1 MSTEP
6 PPSPDARLCALI
18 RRELGAGDVRV
29 VAAADAPA
37 ESQNTMQAK
46 LGDGRVVVA
55 TFFDTPEERDVLVR
69 RLDMLA
75 STFSLGLS
83 EPPHK
88 ERGPVAKALHE
99 ELRALATRAQACD
112 ALVLDGQ
119 SPVVWSSATGTAEE
133 LDEALRLIEL
143 CRLDFIRDA
152 RPEADAA
159 NSDAP
164 QAAEGSSP
172 ELPAP
177 LESSLV
183 LRDVDGTPEAS
194 LRAMQDV
201 RNLPEMAGL
210 RRGKALHHIH
220 RGRDFG
226 YVAKSFAGIYL
237 LVLVFDEAFDEL
249 RAERALSDAMPRIER
264 LVLAL
269 PPRDPSPLGPEGQ
282 GNVVA
287 FRRRR

>member
-1 MSTEP
+1 MTTEP
-6 PPSPDARLCALI
+6 PPSIDSRLCSLI

-29 VAAADAPA
+29 LPVEEAPA
-37 ESQNTMQAK
+37 KAGNVLSAG
-46 LGDGRVVVA
+46 LADGRLVVA
-55 TFFDTPEERDVLVR
+55 TFQESPGDLTMLDR
-69 RLDMLA
+69 RLAILVA
-75 STFSLGLS
+75 TFSQGLA
-83 EPPHK
+83 EPPMR
-88 ERGPVAKALHE
+88 ERGPVARSLHE

-143 CRLDFIRDA
+143 CRLDFLRDA
-152 RPEADAA
+152 RTEAGPGAGGNADDA
-159 NSDAP
+159 
-164 QAAEGSSP
+164 GSRP

-194 LRAMQDV
+194 IRAIQDV
-201 RNLPEMAGL
+201 RGLPEMAGL
-210 RRGKALHHIH
+210 RRGRPLH
-220 RGRDFG
+220 
-226 YVAKSFAGIYL
+226 YVARREEYGYIARSFAGIYL
-237 LVLVFDEAFDEL
+237 LVLVFDQAFDEL
-249 RAERALSDAMPRIER
+249 RAEKSLSEALPRIER

-269 PPRDPSPLGPEGQ
+269 PPRDPQPTAES
-282 GNVVA
+282 NVVA

>member
-1 MSTEP
+1 MTTEP
-6 PPSPDARLCALI
+6 PPSIDSRLCSLI

-29 VAAADAPA
+29 LPMDEAPA
-37 ESQNTMQAK
+37 KAGNVLSAG
-46 LGDGRVVVA
+46 LGDGRLVVA
-55 TFFDTPEERDVLVR
+55 TFLEAPLELSALER
-69 RLDMLA
+69 RLTMLVT
-75 STFSLGLS
+75 TFSQGLA
-83 EPPHK
+83 EPPIRD
-88 ERGPVAKALHE
+88 RGPVARSLHE

-143 CRLDFIRDA
+143 CRLDFIRDTRGESGSGEGNA
-152 RPEADAA
+152 PE
-159 NSDAP
+159 
-164 QAAEGSSP
+164 EGGSQP

-194 LRAMQDV
+194 MRAIQDV
-201 RNLPEMAGL
+201 RGIPEMTGL
-210 RRGKALHHIH
+210 RRGRPLH
-220 RGRDFG
+220 
-226 YVAKSFAGIYL
+226 YVARREEYGYIARSFAGIYL

-249 RAERALSDAMPRIER
+249 RAERALADALPRIER

-269 PPRDPSPLGPEGQ
+269 PPHDPQPTAQS
-282 GNVVA
+282 NVLA

>member
-1 MSTEP
+1 MTTEP
-6 PPSPDARLCALI
+6 PQTPDARFCALI

-29 VAAADAPA
+29 LGLAEAPADAA
-37 ESQNTMQAK
+37 NVLTAR
-46 LGDGRVVVA
+46 LGDGRTVVA
-55 TFFDTPEERDVLVR
+55 TFLEQPPDRETLEH
-69 RLDMLA
+69 RLAMLA
-75 STFSLGLS
+75 DTFSQGLTLQELPKDRS
-83 EPPHK
+83 
-88 ERGPVAKALHE
+88 PVAKALHE

-143 CRLDFIRDA
+143 CRLDFMRDA
-152 RPEADAA
+152 RVEIESGADG
-159 NSDAP
+159 AP
-164 QAAEGSSP
+164 SHAGSSP

-194 LRAMQDV
+194 LRAIQDV
-201 RNLPEMAGL
+201 RSLPEMAGL
-210 RRGKALHHIH
+210 RRGKSLH
-220 RGRDFG
+220 RVRRTEEFG

-237 LVLVFDEAFDEL
+237 LVLVFEESFDEL
-249 RAERALSDAMPRIER
+249 RAERALADAMPRIER

-269 PPRDPSPLGPEGQ
+269 PPRDPAPGPQ
-282 GNVVA
+282 SNVVA

>member
-1 MSTEP
+1 MPTEP
-6 PPSPDARLCALI
+6 PASLDSRLSSLI
-18 RRELGAGDVRV
+18 RRELGAGDVRLLPIAESP
-29 VAAADAPA
+29 AAADNVLSA
-37 ESQNTMQAK
+37 S
-46 LGDGRVVVA
+46 LDDGRVVVV
-55 TFFDTPEERDVLVR
+55 TFADAPADRNALAR
-69 RLDMLA
+69 RLAMLV
-75 STFSLGLS
+75 STFSQGLTD
-83 EPPHK
+83 PTPR
-88 ERGPVAKALHE
+88 ERGPVTRSLHD

-143 CRLDFIRDA
+143 CRLDFLRDT
-152 RPEADAA
+152 RGEGE
-159 NSDAP
+159 NEGAP
-164 QAAEGSSP
+164 DFDGGSQP

-183 LRDVDGTPEAS
+183 LRDVDATPEAS
-194 LRAMQDV
+194 IRAIQDV

-210 RRGKALHHIH
+210 RRGKTLHHVQ
-220 RGRDFG
+220 RGADYGFL
-226 YVAKSFAGIYL
+226 AKSFAGIYL

-249 RAERALSDAMPRIER
+249 RAERALADALPRIER

-269 PPRDPSPLGPEGQ
+269 PPRDPAPGPQ
-282 GNVVA
+282 SNVVA

>member
-1 MSTEP
+1 MTTEP
-6 PPSPDARLCALI
+6 PQTAEARLCALI
-18 RRELGAGDVRV
+18 RRELGAADVRV
-29 VAAADAPA
+29 LGATEVSAAA
-37 ESQNTMQAK
+37 ENVLSAK
-46 LGDGRVVVA
+46 LVDGRVVVA
-55 TFFDTPEERDVLVR
+55 TFLAEPPDHDALER
-69 RLDMLA
+69 RLSMLA
-75 STFSLGLS
+75 STFSQGLS
-83 EPPHK
+83 EEEVPK
-88 ERGPVAKALHE
+88 ERSPVARALHE

-143 CRLDFIRDA
+143 CRLDFMRDA
-152 RPEADAA
+152 RVEIESGQDGAA
-159 NSDAP
+159 RN
-164 QAAEGSSP
+164 EGSSP

-194 LRAMQDV
+194 LRAIQDV

-210 RRGKALHHIH
+210 RRGKPLHHVH
-220 RGRDFG
+220 RTEEFG

-237 LVLVFDEAFDEL
+237 LVLVFDETFDEL
-249 RAERALSDAMPRIER
+249 RAERALSDALPRIER

-269 PPRDPSPLGPEGQ
+269 PPRDPAPGPQ
-282 GNVVA
+282 SNVVA
-287 FRRRR
+287 FRRRRG

>member
-1 MSTEP
+1 MPTEP
-6 PPSPDARLCALI
+6 PQSLDSRLSSLI

-29 VAAADAPA
+29 LPLAEAPA
-37 ESQNTMQAK
+37 EADNVLSVSMN
-46 LGDGRVVVA
+46 DGRVVVV
-55 TFFDTPEERDVLVR
+55 TFADTPADRTALSR
-69 RLDMLA
+69 RLAMLVT
-75 STFSLGLS
+75 TFAQGLT
-83 EPPHK
+83 EPHLRD
-88 ERGPVAKALHE
+88 RGPVTRSLHE

-143 CRLDFIRDA
+143 CRLDFLRDT
-152 RPEADAA
+152 RGEGGEKDEP
-159 NSDAP
+159 AP
-164 QAAEGSSP
+164 DGASSP

-183 LRDVDGTPEAS
+183 LRDVDATPEVS
-194 LRAMQDV
+194 IRAIQDV
-201 RNLPEMAGL
+201 RGLPEMAGL
-210 RRGKALHHIH
+210 RRGKTLHHVQ
-220 RGRDFG
+220 RGDDYG
-226 YVAKSFAGIYL
+226 YLAKSFAGIYL

-249 RAERALSDAMPRIER
+249 RAERALADALPRIER

-269 PPRDPSPLGPEGQ
+269 PPRDPAPGPQ
-282 GNVVA
+282 SNVVA